1 MEKLSFAAC
10 VSDENFNLQAN
21 YLYTS
26 NMNDDK
32 RSLEKCSRK

>member
-1 MEKLSFAAC
+1 MEKLYFAAC
-10 VSDENFNLQAN
+10 VSDGNINLQAN

-32 RSLEKCSRK
+32 RSLDKHSRK